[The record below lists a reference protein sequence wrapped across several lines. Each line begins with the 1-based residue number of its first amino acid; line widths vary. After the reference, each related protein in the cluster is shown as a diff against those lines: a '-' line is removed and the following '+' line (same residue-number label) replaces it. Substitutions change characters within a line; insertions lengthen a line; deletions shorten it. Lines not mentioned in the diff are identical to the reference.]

1 MNPNGFQHDFGAD
14 EWSYECSACVV
25 YILTLEGETM
35 RKEKQEPIVKHCDS
49 PACVLCNPCSYCE
62 GAGDIYFP
70 ADDTVVCIECVKDGE
85 LDAK

>member
-35 RKEKQEPIVKHCDS
+35 RKEKQEEDVLT
-49 PACVLCNPCSYCE
+49 PAPEWVQ
-62 GAGDIYFP
+62 D
-70 ADDTVVCIECVKDGE
+70 E
-85 LDAK
+85 LPLSLS